1 MKKMLK
7 KMKSQLSAETM
18 QTANAL
24 AEIHEMNFEMFWN
37 EFDEQTKQEFRDWYK
52 KEVGEEWDGSLEDDV
67 ALQVFSELLD

>member
-52 KEVGEEWDGSLEDDV
+52 KEVEEEWDGSLEDDV
-67 ALQVFSELLD
+67 VLQVFSELLD

>member
-7 KMKSQLSAETM
+7 KMKSQLSAETR